1 MGCRDGEFPGNES
14 PCSPSSSSSASST
27 SEDLLYATLCLIGL
41 HVDVQ
46 VRDGSVYSGVFHT
59 ASLENGFN
67 IVLKKARMT
76 NKGKGDSNIA
86 DDVVVETLV
95 ILSRDLVQI
104 VAKGVKFS
112 DDGCACSLAG
122 NNAEAVVDSFLSEE
136 CPVIDDGE
144 SIKSAVSMKNS
155 EQIRSSVQS
164 KNELSRGLVPTN
176 ARKEGRNFP
185 EIKETSGAA
194 VDGRQCG
201 NDELREDKNDD
212 EKELEFPEEDNAI
225 KVLGKSSSSDA
236 DVTQIKPDNVRPTA
250 MTEKLLHSRVS
261 SNHSPPRKMENH
273 FSQRTTS
280 ADDSPYVVSSSVST
294 STSPVVDVTSES
306 CSKSVATSTEALSPH
321 FSQSNNRS
329 PKEVK
334 LDPDAKVFTTSF
346 MDSESAASLPAVQ
359 TVAGTGSY
367 MPNHSSVALVPAV
380 QSEVGLSSV
389 GSHSSIPVKSLPH
402 DNFPPGNVATTS
414 QFSPP
419 PIVGRGRSRM
429 RPRRRTYAGQ
439 YPRRAHDGQYP
450 MEAHDGQYPMQAHDG
465 QYTMW
470 PHAGQYP
477 MQAHDGQYPL
487 QPHAGQYPMQPYA
500 GQYPMQP
507 YAGQYPMQSHA
518 GQYPM
523 QAHDG
528 QYTMQPHAG
537 QYPMQPHAG
546 QYPMQPHAPHVGQ
559 YPMQP
564 HAGQYPMQPHAG
576 QYLMQPHAGQ
586 YPMQPH
592 AGQYAFQV
600 HAGQYPMQ
608 AHAGQYSMQPDYDQ
622 YPMQPDDGQYPM
634 QPHAGQ
640 YPFQPHAGQYPTQ
653 TYLGQYPSQ
662 MGSGIVH
669 PNSHSELVPSPTT
682 IPTPFAYP
690 VVFPHQA
697 QSPKNQGT
705 AAVQATQQQ
714 VSPPPIASEEQPHA
728 KPCPIPTLQLPDLS
742 NQNTQV
748 QEFRGRVKSKS
759 L

>member
-1 MGCRDGEFPGNES
+1 MVCRDREFPGNES
-14 PCSPSSSSSASST
+14 PSSSSSSSSST
-27 SEDLLYATLCLIGL
+27 SEDLLYATLCLVGL

-59 ASLENGFN
+59 ASLENDFN

-112 DDGCACSLAG
+112 DDGCARNLAG
-122 NNAEAVVDSFLSEE
+122 NNAKAVVDSFLSEE
-136 CPVIDDGE
+136 CPLIDDGE
-144 SIKSAVSMKNS
+144 SVKSAASMKNI

-164 KNELSRGLVPTN
+164 KNELSQGLVPTN
-176 ARKEGRNFP
+176 ARKEGRNFR

-194 VDGRQCG
+194 VDGRQHG
-201 NDELREDKNDD
+201 NDELQEDKNDD
-212 EKELEFPEEDNAI
+212 EKELEFPEEENAI
-225 KVLGKSSSSDA
+225 KVLGTSSSSDTG
-236 DVTQIKPDNVRPTA
+236 VTQIKPESVRPTA

-273 FSQRTTS
+273 FSQKTTS

-359 TVAGTGSY
+359 TVAGTGCY

-380 QSEVGLSSV
+380 QSGVGLSPV
-389 GSHSSIPVKSLPH
+389 GSHSSRPVQSLPH
-402 DNFPPGNVATTS
+402 DNFPPGNVAATS
-414 QFSPP
+414 QFLPP
-419 PIVGRGRSRM
+419 PIVGHGRSRM
-429 RPRRRTYAGQ
+429 RPRRRIY
-439 YPRRAHDGQYP
+439 
-450 MEAHDGQYPMQAHDG
+450 
-465 QYTMW
+465 
-470 PHAGQYP
+470 
-477 MQAHDGQYPL
+477 
-487 QPHAGQYPMQPYA
+487 
-500 GQYPMQP
+500 
-507 YAGQYPMQSHA
+507 A

-528 QYTMQPHAG
+528 QYTMRPHADQYPMQAHDGQYDDQYPMQPHAGLYPMQPLAG

-546 QYPMQPHAPHVGQ
+546 QYPMQPHVGQ
-559 YPMQP
+559 YP
-564 HAGQYPMQPHAG
+564 
-576 QYLMQPHAGQ
+576 MQPHAGQ

-600 HAGQYPMQ
+600 HAGQYAFQ
-608 AHAGQYSMQPDYDQ
+608 AHAGQYPMQPDYDQYPMQPDYDQ

-640 YPFQPHAGQYPTQ
+640 YPMQPHAGQYPMQTYLGQYPMQ

-662 MGSGIVH
+662 MGPGIVH
-669 PNSHSELVPSPTT
+669 PNSHSELFPSPTT
-682 IPTPFAYP
+682 IPMPFAYP

-697 QSPKNQGT
+697 QSPKHQGT

-714 VSPPPIASEEQPHA
+714 VSPPPISSEEQPHT
-728 KPCPIPTLQLPDLS
+728 KPCPIPNLQLLDLS
-742 NQNTQV
+742 NRNTRV
-748 QEFRGRVKSKS
+748 QEFSGRVKAKS